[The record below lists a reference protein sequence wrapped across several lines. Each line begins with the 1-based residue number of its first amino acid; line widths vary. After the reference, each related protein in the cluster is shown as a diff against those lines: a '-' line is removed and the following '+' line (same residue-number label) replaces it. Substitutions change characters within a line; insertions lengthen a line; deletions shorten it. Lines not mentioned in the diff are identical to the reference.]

1 MFIVLITYERSLEEI
16 DKHLEAHRTYLKEQ
30 YDKGNFIASGRRVP
44 RVGGVI
50 LSKMISK
57 DELNQ
62 VLKKDPYY
70 IAQVADYEIIEFIPN
85 MTATGFDNLKE
96 N

>member
-1 MFIVLITYERSLEEI
+1 MFIVLITYKCPMEEV
-16 DKHLEAHRTYLKEQ
+16 DKHLEAHRAYLKEQ

-50 LSKMISK
+50 LSKIAAK
-57 DELNQ
+57 DELNYI
-62 VLKKDPYY
+62 LAKDPFY
-70 IAQVADYEIIEFIPN
+70 IAQVADYEIIEFSPT
-85 MTATGFDNLKE
+85 MTAAGFDNLKE